1 MSPGLMTG
9 QMRKMKGAFLSILS
23 GDIMETF
30 ETYVCLLYW
39 NPQNQS
45 ATKMESI
52 GSIYI
57 GMYIYT

>member
-1 MSPGLMTG
+1 
-9 QMRKMKGAFLSILS
+9 
-23 GDIMETF
+23 
-30 ETYVCLLYW
+30 LLYW

-57 GMYIYT
+57 GMNIYTWTW